1 MGAAE
6 RRAADVTREAFTPA
20 TTEGVEGGH
29 GVLAIRHQDAPPLD
43 SRYFSTSTEAF
54 NHRCLFFGRRHHLVL
69 LHVHCPP

>member
-1 MGAAE
+1 MGHRWA

-43 SRYFSTSTEAF
+43 SRYFSTSRSF
-54 NHRCLFFGRRHHLVL
+54 
-69 LHVHCPP
+69 